1 MAPEASTT
9 VQAAAQPHFAEK
21 VTAIPVVASA
31 LDLVRHYYDSTKTR
45 YEVVGKLEKE
55 LVEHV
60 VPQVVTATTKATPL
74 GAQALLASGLSHLDQ
89 YACTGLD
96 RLEKNVPI
104 IMEPTTKLIE
114 TGRRLVDERIVTP
127 VDQLVEK
134 ALVYSEGKVEQF
146 LPALTSAQND
156 QHLEGNEEGNEEEDH
171 NEDEDSNNDQPE
183 QEATPAKRQKLARAQ
198 RLGVEVTKRL
208 SQRATEGYVAM
219 RSLTPHDMQKMI
231 STDVLR
237 VAAANV
243 EKQLAWLKENVESVL
258 KVLHR
263 EDTHVRKLVE
273 TYTGELKASFAQ
285 ALERVDQMTPAN
297 VKETSQVVLLS
308 LSRSVADF
316 VDKFNQVTASLSV
329 NPAVASDPYTKKLL
343 ETVNSSITFFQSY
356 AQSLRQLAGFQKIV
370 TPAAEEVAQ

>member
-1 MAPEASTT
+1 M
-9 VQAAAQPHFAEK
+9 

-31 LDLVRHYYDSTKTR
+31 LDVVKHYYDSTKTR
-45 YEVVGKLEKE
+45 FEVVGKLEKE
-55 LVEHV
+55 FVENV

-74 GAQALLASGLSHLDQ
+74 GAQALLSSGLSQLDH
-89 YACTGLD
+89 YACTGFD
-96 RLEKNVPI
+96 ILEKNVPLI
-104 IMEPTTKLIE
+104 LESPPKLLE
-114 TGRRLVDERIVTP
+114 TGRRIVGERIVTP

-134 ALVYSEGKVEQF
+134 ALVYSEGKVDQF
-146 LPALTSAQND
+146 LPVPAS
-156 QHLEGNEEGNEEEDH
+156 EGEEGEE
-171 NEDEDSNNDQPE
+171 NEDEEGDQPE
-183 QEATPAKRQKLARAQ
+183 QEASPAKKQKLARAQ

-208 SQRATEGYVAM
+208 SQRATDGYVAM

-243 EKQLAWLKENVESVL
+243 EKQLAWLKENVDSVL
-258 KVLHR
+258 KALHR
-263 EDTHVRKLVE
+263 EDTHVRKLVG

-285 ALERVDQMTPAN
+285 ALEKIDQATPAN

-329 NPAVASDPYTKKLL
+329 NPAVASDPYSKKVL
-343 ETVNSSITFFQSY
+343 ETINSSITFFQSC
-356 AQSLRQLAGFQKIV
+356 AQSLRQLAGFQKIAASAAAAPV
-370 TPAAEEVAQ
+370 AEEEVSQ